1 MIGGNNS
8 GFMKKYM
15 EALEKMSSEAVE
27 YVRGIPVVK
36 TFNQTVYS
44 FKSFKKVINDYGKFA
59 GN

>member
-1 MIGGNNS
+1 
-8 GFMKKYM
+8 MKKYM

-27 YVRGIPVVK
+27 YLRGIPVVK

-59 GN
+59 SGLCSFL